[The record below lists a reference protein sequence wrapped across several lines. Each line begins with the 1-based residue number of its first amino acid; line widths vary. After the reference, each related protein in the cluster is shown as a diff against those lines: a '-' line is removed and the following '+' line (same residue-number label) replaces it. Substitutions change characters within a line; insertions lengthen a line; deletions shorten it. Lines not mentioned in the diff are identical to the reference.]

1 MVFALIVYQRCES
14 VKRAL
19 SLSSAPRE
27 APYG

>member
-1 MVFALIVYQRCES
+1 MVFALIVYQTGKS

-19 SLSSAPRE
+19 SLASAPRE